1 MRIKPLTLNHPLFQI
16 ATNSARNLGWNIYIR
31 DNVNAFLFRDSIVDF
46 VLGKENEGDED
57 E

>member
-1 MRIKPLTLNHPLFQI
+1 MNIKHLTLDHPLFQI

-31 DNVNAFLFRDSIVDF
+31 DNVNAFLLRDSVVDF
-46 VLGKENEGDED
+46 ILDKEDEVDED

>member
-1 MRIKPLTLNHPLFQI
+1 MNIKHLTLDHPLFQI

-31 DNVNAFLFRDSIVDF
+31 DNVNAFFRDSIVDF
-46 VLGKENEGDED
+46 VLDKEDESDED

>member
-31 DNVNAFLFRDSIVDF
+31 DNVNSFLFRDSIVDF
-46 VLGKENEGDED
+46 VLDKEDSPEEND
-57 E
+57 